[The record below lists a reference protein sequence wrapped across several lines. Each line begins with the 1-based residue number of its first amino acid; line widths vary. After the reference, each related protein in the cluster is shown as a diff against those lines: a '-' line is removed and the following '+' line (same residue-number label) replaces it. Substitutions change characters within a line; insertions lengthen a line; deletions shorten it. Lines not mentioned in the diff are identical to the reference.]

1 MKNRLGRVVEAGVV
15 DFVEREVK
23 QPVGTQV
30 LVKIKASCI
39 CGSDLHIYRG
49 KHPGVRLP
57 VTIGHEFAGE
67 VMAVGE
73 DAIHFRKGDRV
84 VVEPSVPCGNC
95 DACRHGEYSYC
106 ENINFTYRLGDGAM
120 ADYFLGKE
128 EFIYPL
134 TDDISYEKG
143 ALTEPLAVAV
153 HACKRAG
160 ISLGDKVLVIGSGA
174 IGIMITAVCRK
185 LGAREVVVTDLSKC
199 RLAMAKMMGATHTLN
214 AAGKD
219 IKQAAREWT
228 EGKGFDKAF
237 ECVGTEGTFRQAMEL
252 VKTNGLVTDVGIFE
266 KPEICLDASLFV
278 KKELRIQGA
287 QGYCWDF
294 TDALQ
299 ILRELPFEKL
309 ITHHYRLE
317 ELKQALETASNP
329 ESNAIKVCITI

>member
-1 MKNRLGRVVEAGVV
+1 MGYKMKNRLGRVVEAGVV
-15 DFVEREVK
+15 DFVEQEVK
-23 QPVGTQV
+23 QPVGTQI

-185 LGAREVVVTDLSKC
+185 LGAREVVVTDLSEC

-228 EGKGFDKAF
+228 EGKGFDKK
-237 ECVGTEGTFRQAMEL
+237 VNQG
-252 VKTNGLVTDVGIFE
+252 DH
-266 KPEICLDASLFV
+266 V
-278 KKELRIQGA
+278 KKGDLLLEFDLHIIEEAGLSAVTPVIVTNPGGRSEISHTQADTVKPGD
-287 QGYCWDF
+287 DF
-294 TDALQ
+294 L
-299 ILRELPFEKL
+299 
-309 ITHHYRLE
+309 
-317 ELKQALETASNP
+317 
-329 ESNAIKVCITI
+329 TIR